1 MAPLPDGLLADPEQL
16 AAWLPVPA
24 DNPKLLEALKAA
36 SSRFAG
42 AVRHPVRLVTGD
54 TVTLY
59 GDCTD
64 RLLLPAAPVVA
75 VASVRLDGLLLT
87 EHTDYRIRRDVGILR
102 RYGTRIWEDW
112 AEVEVTY
119 SHGYDP
125 IPDDIQEAVIDQA
138 RTIFR
143 IQPGVSSIQ
152 AGGESITYGA
162 QAAVG
167 VTSQWTVAVETYRLN
182 RGDHT

>member
-1 MAPLPDGLLADPEQL
+1 MALPPDGMLADPARL
-16 AAWLPVPA
+16 AVWLPVPA
-24 DNPKLLEALKAA
+24 DHPKLLEALLAA
-36 SSRFAG
+36 SSRFVG

-64 RLLLPAAPVVA
+64 RLLLPAAPVTEVTA
-75 VASVRLDGLLLT
+75 VRVDGVLLETSEYRVRK
-87 EHTDYRIRRDVGILR
+87 DVGVLR
-102 RYGTRIWEDW
+102 RTGGAWEDW
-112 AEVEVTY
+112 AEIEVTY
-119 SHGYDP
+119 SHGEDP
-125 IPDDIQEAVIDQA
+125 IPEDVQEVVIDQA

-143 IQPGVSSIQ
+143 IQPGVQTVQ

-167 VTSQWTVAVETYRLN
+167 VTSQWTAAVEAHRLN
-182 RGDHT
+182 RGDSA

>member
-1 MAPLPDGLLADPEQL
+1 MALPPDGMLADPARL
-16 AAWLPVPA
+16 AIWLPVSA
-24 DNPKLLEALKAA
+24 DHPKLLEALRAA

-64 RLLLPAAPVVA
+64 RLLLPAAPVTA
-75 VASVRLDGLLLT
+75 VTEVRVDGVLLEASGYRVRKDAG
-87 EHTDYRIRRDVGILR
+87 VLR
-102 RYGTRIWEDW
+102 RMGGVWEDW
-112 AEVEVTY
+112 AEIEVDW
-119 SHGYDP
+119 SHGWDP
-125 IPDDIQEAVIDQA
+125 IPDDVQEVVIDQA

-143 IQPGVSSIQ
+143 VTPGVQTIQ
-152 AGGESITYGA
+152 AGGESVTYGV

-167 VTSQWTVAVETYRLN
+167 VTSQWTAAVEAHRLN
-182 RGDHT
+182 RGDGA